1 MNASFQMPRTF
12 RFADYILTNFF
23 ILKLISVFIVLNLA
37 EAKSWQPQTSHRLK
51 ALLPLT
57 PYLLPLKASYLILL
71 VLIGKVAALHIVDVV
86 AHSIDDDVANLGIVA

>member
-1 MNASFQMPRTF
+1 MNNTHSIIATTGT
-12 RFADYILTNFF
+12 ALLTNFF

-57 PYLLPLKASYLILL
+57 PLKASYLILL
-71 VLIGKVAALHIVDVV
+71 VLIGEVAALHIVDVV